1 MTDFLRRN
9 ATGLVVVLLISL
21 AGNLFL
27 GGVLAGRFAHDHK
40 RSGWSSSSDGDQM
53 VRTVLERIAKDLPE
67 EQRKPFR
74 EAMEQQRSQL
84 AEGGQQV
91 RDARDAL
98 RAAITTRPFD
108 RAKFDAAFNGMRDSN
123 RSFWSALQRAVGD
136 ALEETSTPA
145 P

>member
-9 ATGLVVVLLISL
+9 ATTIMVVLLVSL

-27 GGVLAGRFAHDHK
+27 GGVLAGRFVHDHK
-40 RSGWSSSSDGDQM
+40 RPGWSSGDQM

-74 EAMEQQRSQL
+74 EAMEQQRPQL
-84 AEGGQQV
+84 VQGGQQV

-108 RAKFDAAFNGMRDSN
+108 RATFDSAFNGMRESN
-123 RSFWSALQRAVGD
+123 RSFWTALQRAVGD
-136 ALEETSTPA
+136 ALEQTSTPA
-145 P
+145 E

>member
-9 ATGLVVVLLISL
+9 ATTIAVVLLVSL

-40 RSGWSSSSDGDQM
+40 RGGWSEVRDGDGM
-53 VRTVLERIAKDLPE
+53 VRMVLERIAKDLPE
-67 EQRKPFR
+67 AQRKPFR
-74 EAMEQQRSQL
+74 DSMERQRAQL
-84 AEGGQQV
+84 VQGGQQV

-98 RAAITTRPFD
+98 REATTTRPFD
-108 RAKFDAAFNGMRDSN
+108 RAKFDAAFNNVRDSN
-123 RSFWSALQRAVGD
+123 RTFWSELQRAVGD
-136 ALEETSTPA
+136 ALEQTSSAA

>member
-9 ATGLVVVLLISL
+9 AATIMVVLLVSL

-27 GGVLAGRFAHDHK
+27 GGVLAGRFVHDHK
-40 RSGWSSSSDGDQM
+40 RPGWSSSTDGDQM
-53 VRTVLERIAKDLPE
+53 VRVVLERIARDLPE

-74 EAMEQQRSQL
+74 EAMEQQRPQL
-84 AEGGQQV
+84 VQGGQQV

-108 RAKFDAAFNGMRDSN
+108 RARFDAAFDGTRDSN
-123 RSFWSALQRAVGD
+123 RSFWMALQRAVGD
-136 ALEETSTPA
+136 ALEQTSTPA